1 MRNRRAWVRE
11 NSTVHSS
18 VLGRTHGVLAV
29 SAAADDSLELRMLCR
44 FQWTLE
50 DVPDLSPF
58 GCYVRGEGA
67 RTRELKLV
75 RDGNRKAAASHEIP
89 IELGVVLL

>member
-1 MRNRRAWVRE
+1 MGKG

-18 VLGRTHGVLAV
+18 ALGRTHGVLAV

-75 RDGNRKAAASHEIP
+75 RDGNRKAVGLSRILHHIY
-89 IELGVVLL
+89 IYLMS